1 MMVDKYERDVMNV
14 MLADDD
20 ADDRMFF
27 EEALQATN
35 IKHELAMFA
44 DGFELMKYFGNGEN
58 PLPHILFLDLN
69 MPGKSGIQCLEELRA
84 IPRLRDMS
92 IAIYSTSRA
101 YRDIEDTLS
110 KGANI
115 YIQKPSNF
123 EKLKKVISHV
133 LKTNWQF
140 HLSGLNKE
148 TFFLNI

>member
-1 MMVDKYERDVMNV
+1 MVDKYERDAMNV

-27 EEALQATN
+27 EEALEGTN
-35 IKHELAMFA
+35 IKYELTMFK
-44 DGFELMKYFGNGEN
+44 DGFELLDYFAQEKNA
-58 PLPHILFLDLN
+58 LPHILFLDLN
-69 MPGKSGIQCLEELRA
+69 MPGKSGIQCLEELRS

-92 IAIYSTSRA
+92 IAIYSTSKA
-101 YRDIEDTLS
+101 DRDIEDTLS

-123 EKLKKVISHV
+123 DKLKKVISHV

>member
-1 MMVDKYERDVMNV
+1 MMVEKYERDTMIV

-27 EEALQATN
+27 EEALSSTS
-35 IKHELAMFA
+35 IKFDLTMFKN
-44 DGFELMKYFGNGEN
+44 GFELMEYFSN
-58 PLPHILFLDLN
+58 PDSSLPHILFLDLN

-84 IPRLRDMS
+84 IPRLRDLS
-92 IAIYSTSRA
+92 VAIYSTSSA
-101 YRDIEDTLS
+101 DRDIEDTLS

-123 EKLKKVISHV
+123 DKLRKVISHV

-140 HLSGLNKE
+140 HMSGLNKE

>member
-1 MMVDKYERDVMNV
+1 MMVEKYERDVMNV

-27 EEALQATN
+27 AEALASTSIRFN
-35 IKHELAMFA
+35 LTTFNDGLELL
-44 DGFELMKYFGNGEN
+44 DYFSDPDSE
-58 PLPHILFLDLN
+58 LPHILFLDLN
-69 MPGKSGIQCLEELRA
+69 MPGKSGVQCLEELRA

-92 IAIYSTSRA
+92 IAIYSTSSA
-101 YRDIEDTLS
+101 DRDIEDTLS
-110 KGANI
+110 KGANV

-140 HLSGLNKE
+140 HMSGLNKE

>member
-1 MMVDKYERDVMNV
+1 MMVEKYERDTMKV

-27 EEALQATN
+27 EEALNATS
-35 IKHELAMFA
+35 IKHELTLFE
-44 DGFELMKYFGNGEN
+44 DGFALIDYFSDPGCA
-58 PLPHILFLDLN
+58 LPHILFLDLN

-84 IPRLRDMS
+84 IPRLREMS
-92 IAIYSTSRA
+92 IAIYSTSGA
-101 YRDIEDTLS
+101 DRDIEDTLG

-123 EKLKKVISHV
+123 DKLRKVISHV

-140 HLSGLNKE
+140 HMSGLNKE

>member
-1 MMVDKYERDVMNV
+1 MVEKYEKDVMNV

-27 EEALQATN
+27 QEALDATKMKN
-35 IKHELAMFA
+35 RLTLFTN
-44 DGFELMKYFGNGEN
+44 GSELMEYFEKTEN

-84 IPRLRDMS
+84 IPRLRDMT
-92 IAIYSTSRA
+92 IAIYSTSKA
-101 YRDIEDTLS
+101 DRDIEDTLGR
-110 KGANI
+110 GANI
-115 YIQKPSNF
+115 YIQKPSSF
-123 EKLKKVISHV
+123 DKLRKVISHV

>member
-1 MMVDKYERDVMNV
+1 MVEKYERDTMNV

-27 EEALQATN
+27 GEALAATS
-35 IKHELAMFA
+35 IKHELTLFN
-44 DGFELMKYFGNGEN
+44 DGFELMDYFSNADN

-84 IPRLRDMS
+84 IPRLREMS
-92 IAIYSTSRA
+92 IAIYSTSSA
-101 YRDIEDTLS
+101 DRDIEDTLG

-123 EKLKKVISHV
+123 DKLRKVISHV

-140 HLSGLNKE
+140 HMSGLNKE

>member
-1 MMVDKYERDVMNV
+1 MVEKYERDVMNV

-27 EEALQATN
+27 EEALLATN
-35 IKHELAMFA
+35 MKNVLTTFK
-44 DGFELMKYFGNGEN
+44 DGMELMDYFGQPESD
-58 PLPHILFLDLN
+58 LPHILFLDLN

-84 IPRLRDMS
+84 IPRLREMT
-92 IAIYSTSRA
+92 IAIYSTSKA
-101 YRDIEDTLS
+101 DRDIEDTLS

-123 EKLKKVISHV
+123 DKLKSVINHV

>member
-1 MMVDKYERDVMNV
+1 MMVDKYERDTMNI

-35 IKHELAMFA
+35 MKNDLTTFP
-44 DGFELMKYFGNGEN
+44 DGIALMDYFESTESA
-58 PLPHILFLDLN
+58 LPHILFLDLN

-84 IPRLRDMS
+84 IPRLREMT
-92 IAIYSTSRA
+92 IAIYSTSSA
-101 YRDIEDTLS
+101 DRDIEDTLS
-110 KGANI
+110 RGANI

-123 EKLKKVISHV
+123 EKLQKVIAHV

>member
-1 MMVDKYERDVMNV
+1 MNV

-27 EEALQATN
+27 QEALESTS
-35 IKHELAMFA
+35 IKHNLTLFK
-44 DGFELMKYFGNGEN
+44 DGFELMDYFLDQESE
-58 PLPHILFLDLN
+58 LPHILFLDLN
-69 MPGKSGIQCLEELRA
+69 MPGKSGVQCLDELRA

-92 IAIYSTSRA
+92 IAIYSTSGA
-101 YRDIEDTLS
+101 DRDIEDTLA
-110 KGANI
+110 KGANV

-123 EKLKKVISHV
+123 DKLRKVISHV

-140 HLSGLNKE
+140 HMSGLNKE

>member
-1 MMVDKYERDVMNV
+1 MMVEKYERDTMNV

-27 EEALQATN
+27 QEALESTS
-35 IKHELAMFA
+35 IKHNLTLFK
-44 DGFELMKYFGNGEN
+44 DGFELMDYFLDQESE
-58 PLPHILFLDLN
+58 LPHILFLDLN
-69 MPGKSGIQCLEELRA
+69 MPGKSGVQCLDELRA

-92 IAIYSTSRA
+92 IAIYSTSGA
-101 YRDIEDTLS
+101 DRDIEDTLA
-110 KGANI
+110 KGANV

-123 EKLKKVISHV
+123 DKLRKVISHV

-140 HLSGLNKE
+140 HMSGLNKE

>member
-1 MMVDKYERDVMNV
+1 MIAEKYERDIMKV

-27 EEALQATN
+27 EEALGATN
-35 IKHELAMFA
+35 MKHTLRLFTN
-44 DGFELMKYFGNGEN
+44 GFELLEYFEQ
-58 PLPHILFLDLN
+58 PQTELPHILFLDLN

-84 IPRLRDMS
+84 IPRLREMT
-92 IAIYSTSRA
+92 IAIYSTSKA
-101 YRDIEDTLS
+101 DRDIEDTLS

-115 YIQKPSNF
+115 YIQKPSSF
-123 EKLKKVISHV
+123 DKLKTVISHV